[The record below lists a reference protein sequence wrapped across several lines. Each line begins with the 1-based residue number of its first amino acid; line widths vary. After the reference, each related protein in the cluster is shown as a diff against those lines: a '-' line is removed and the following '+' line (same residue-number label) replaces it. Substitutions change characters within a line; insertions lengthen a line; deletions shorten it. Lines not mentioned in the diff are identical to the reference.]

1 MTERVALDIAVAVDD
16 IMLVKVSSHTFESDL
31 LVGGWMA
38 QGTAFEMLR
47 GIDASWWSG
56 DMSLPSCCTP
66 YVFPYYAPEYDCF
79 AQWCCVVFRARP
91 RQSKRLLITI
101 ILTIQ
106 QSLSRKEHIL
116 LNGIHFAQW
125 STTASSWSMITVDW

>member
-56 DMSLPSCCTP
+56 DSL
-66 YVFPYYAPEYDCF
+66 
-79 AQWCCVVFRARP
+79 
-91 RQSKRLLITI
+91 LLHCICITI
-101 ILTIQ
+101 LC
-106 QSLSRKEHIL
+106 S
-116 LNGIHFAQW
+116 
-125 STTASSWSMITVDW
+125 